1 MQRVKPS
8 VRPDLPFTI
17 GIFLMVALSVI
28 VLRAIAPSLF
38 PLYFLYLILG
48 FGAFFLLLQTDFE
61 IISIFSKHLYIVSIV
76 LLILPLLIGEVTR
89 GAIRWIPIGALT
101 IQPAEIVRPFLLI
114 FFANYLTEKE
124 VDSKRL
130 VWAFLLLSLP
140 TALIVVQ
147 PSLGVAVLTVIGFIG
162 VLFASTIKKKYF
174 LWGLVFFAVFLPLIW
189 QVLAPYQKQRILTFL
204 DPAKDPYGTGYNAIQ
219 SMISVGSGKIFGRG
233 LGQGAQTQLSFLPE
247 RHTDF
252 VFASI
257 AEELGIL
264 GAMLVLLG
272 AFFLM
277 SRLVLISEN
286 ARSPAARAFVSG
298 LFLMLFAQIVVH
310 VGMNLGLVPIT
321 GVPFPL
327 VSAGG
332 SSFLATMIGLGIALG
347 AKRQISA

>member
-1 MQRVKPS
+1 MQRVKAS
-8 VRPDLPFTI
+8 LKIDLPFTI
-17 GIFLMVALSVI
+17 GIGLMATLSII

-38 PLYFLYLILG
+38 PLYFLYIILG
-48 FGAFFLLLQTDFE
+48 FGAFFLLLKTDFE
-61 IISIFSKHLYIVSIV
+61 IISIFSKHLYIASIV
-76 LLILPLLIGEVTR
+76 LLILPLLIGQVTR

-124 VDSKRL
+124 VDTKRL
-130 VWAFLLLSLP
+130 VYAFILLAVP

-162 VLFASTIKKKYF
+162 VLLASTLKKKYF
-174 LWGLVFFAVFLPLIW
+174 LWGIVFFASLMPLIW
-189 QVLAPYQKQRILTFL
+189 LILAPYQKQRIITFL
-204 DPAKDPYGTGYNAIQ
+204 NPAQDPYGTGYNAIQ
-219 SMISVGSGKIFGRG
+219 SMISVGSGKLLGRG
-233 LGQGAQTQLSFLPE
+233 LGEGVQTQLSFLPE

-252 VFASI
+252 IFASI
-257 AEELGIL
+257 AEELGL
-264 GAMLVLLG
+264 MGAVLLLLG
-272 AFFLM
+272 AFFLLM
-277 SRLVLISEN
+277 RLVAFSEN

-298 LFLMLFAQIVVH
+298 LFLMLFAQVAVH

-347 AKRQISA
+347 AKRQYSA

>member
-1 MQRVKPS
+1 MQRVKAPLKL
-8 VRPDLPFTI
+8 DLPFFVGI
-17 GIFLMVALSVI
+17 GLMVTLSII
-28 VLRAIAPSLF
+28 VLRAIAPFLF
-38 PLYFLYLILG
+38 PLYFLYIILG
-48 FGAFFLLLQTDFE
+48 FGAFYLLLQTDFE
-61 IISIFSKHLYIVSIV
+61 VISIFSKHLYIASIV
-76 LLILPLLIGEVTR
+76 LLILPLLIGQVTR
-89 GAIRWIPIGALT
+89 GAIRWIPIGVLT

-124 VDSKRL
+124 VDTKRL
-130 VWAFLLLSLP
+130 VYAFVLLAFP
-140 TALIVVQ
+140 TALIVIQ

-162 VLFASTIKKKYF
+162 VLMASTIKKKYF
-174 LWGLVFFAVFLPLIW
+174 LWGLVFFAVFLPIIW
-189 QVLAPYQKQRILTFL
+189 QILAPYQKQRITTFL
-204 DPAKDPYGTGYNAIQ
+204 NPSQDPYGAGYNAIQ
-219 SMISVGSGKIFGRG
+219 AMISVGSGKIFGRG
-233 LGQGAQTQLSFLPE
+233 LGEGVQTQLSFLPE

-252 VFASI
+252 IFASI

-272 AFFLM
+272 AFFLL
-277 SRLVLISEN
+277 SRLILISEK

-298 LFLMLFAQIVVH
+298 LFLMLFAQVAVH

-347 AKRQISA
+347 AKRQYSA